1 MSFDINQ
8 FKQSGLVYQGAR
20 PSKFNVLFNAPPG
33 LTTGL
38 NSASIEKFTFT
49 CHSAS
54 LPESTLGEIE
64 VAYFGRKIKEPGD
77 RTFSDWDV
85 SIYNDEDFG
94 VRSMFESWSNA
105 INALQSNIATTS
117 GSQEDFKTDLL
128 VQQFSK
134 DGEIIRSYAII
145 GAFPLTVGK
154 INLSWDTQN
163 TIEEFDVSFAYDYW
177 LPVVETST
185 KIAGGTNP
193 YLSAATVVVPN

>member
-1 MSFDINQ
+1 
-8 FKQSGLVYQGAR
+8 
-20 PSKFNVLFNAPPG
+20 
-33 LTTGL
+33 
-38 NSASIEKFTFT
+38 
-49 CHSAS
+49 
-54 LPESTLGEIE
+54 
-64 VAYFGRKIKEPGD
+64 
-77 RTFSDWDV
+77 
-85 SIYNDEDFG
+85 
-94 VRSMFESWSNA
+94 MFESWSNA

-134 DGEIIRSYAII
+134 DGEIIRSYSII

-193 YLSAATVVVPN
+193 YLGAATVVVPN